1 MRGTRARMASEQAT
15 GRRNRAQWRR
25 LVAAWRRS
33 GRPAAA
39 FAASNGVVEGTL
51 RWWAWRLGRDAVV
64 ASETVGAGVELLPV
78 RIVECD
84 GGQAESTDSLQLAW
98 KLHTPR
104 GELSVYASS
113 DLDLAHLRATVAAL
127 LGEAK

>member
-1 MRGTRARMASEQAT
+1 M
-15 GRRNRAQWRR
+15 
-25 LVAAWRRS
+25 
-33 GRPAAA
+33 
-39 FAASNGVVEGTL
+39 VEGTL
-51 RWWAWRLGRDAVV
+51 RWWTWRLGRDADV
-64 ASETVGAGVELLPV
+64 ASATGGDGVELLPV
-78 RIVECD
+78 RIVESD
-84 GGQAESTDSLQLAW
+84 SGQAESTGSPLLAW